1 MPEHPFETIA
11 QQFGN
16 SLDQDDFEATQKL
29 LSKDCKYHIGSK
41 VLSGP
46 IDICNSYEQ
55 NMIEGRKKLDQL
67 VWGKSKIEPINEF
80 EFFVHFTDHLTH
92 KGITYTHRCKQKLLI
107 NHNGQISQ
115 IIHVGDPEE
124 QERLNDYY
132 SSVGINSN
140 K

>member
-16 SLDQDDFEATQKL
+16 SLDQDNFAATQKL
-29 LSKDCKYHIGSK
+29 LSKDCKYHIGSE

-67 VWGKSKIEPINEF
+67 VWGKSRIEPIGDSEF
-80 EFFVHFTDHLTH
+80 YVHFTDYLTH
-92 KGITYTHRCKQKLLI
+92 KGIAYTHRCKQKLII
-107 NHNGQISQ
+107 NLDGQISQ
-115 IIHVGDPEE
+115 IIHIDDLEE
-124 QERLNDYY
+124 QKRLNDYY
-132 SSVGINSN
+132 ISVGIKSH
-140 K
+140 